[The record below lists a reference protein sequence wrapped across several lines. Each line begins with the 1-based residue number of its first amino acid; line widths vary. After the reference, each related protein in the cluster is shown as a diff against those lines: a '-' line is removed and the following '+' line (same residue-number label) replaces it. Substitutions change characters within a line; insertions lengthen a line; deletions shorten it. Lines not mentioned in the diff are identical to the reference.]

1 MEAADIEFNPT
12 PFQTVAQT
20 LSFPEHAGCL
30 NRPRDGTGTPG
41 LHEES
46 TMPQSRAQV
55 CESASR
61 KLSAAV
67 PKLSDIRATV
77 GLDGFVDEIIAVVD
91 KRHDFQRFD
100 AITTIEGFGRKIV
113 ECAGNSSNY
122 ELIVKQMKL
131 GGNGPIMANAL
142 AAAGLS
148 VTYVGA
154 VGFPM
159 PHPVFQELGQRA
171 QLVGVGEPGHT
182 DALEFAD
189 GKLMLGKYTREM
201 SDINW
206 TNVTLR
212 LGHGRF
218 EALMESSTLIGMV
231 NWTMLPYMS
240 EIWEKMLEA
249 GVPNRAGRQR
259 TLFVDLADPEKRTH
273 ADIKHALDLLGKF
286 QAQVDVVLGLNL
298 KEAGEIADVLGLPGG
313 AEEGQ
318 IEKTARAIREKLGVA
333 CVVIHPRRGAAA
345 ATASESAAFAGPF
358 VAEPLI
364 STGAGDH
371 FNAGFCVGRIL
382 GLSLEESLCVGVAT
396 SGYYVRTAKSPSA
409 ANLVE
414 FIAELPGPE

>member
-1 MEAADIEFNPT
+1 MP
-12 PFQTVAQT
+12 
-20 LSFPEHAGCL
+20 LS
-30 NRPRDGTGTPG
+30 R
-41 LHEES
+41 S
-46 TMPQSRAQV
+46 QV

-61 KLSAAV
+61 KLGAAIPNLPDV
-67 PKLSDIRATV
+67 RATV

-100 AITTIEGFGRKIV
+100 SIATIESFGRRIV

-154 VGFPM
+154 VGFPT
-159 PHPVFQELGQRA
+159 PHAVFQELGQRA
-171 QLVGVGEPGHT
+171 RLVSVGDPGHT

-206 TNVTLR
+206 ANVISR
-212 LGHGRF
+212 LGEGRF
-218 EALMESSTLIGMV
+218 EALMESSTLVGMV

-273 ADIKHALDLLGKF
+273 GDITQALNLLGRF
-286 QAQVDVVLGLNL
+286 QSQVDVILGLNL
-298 KEAGEIADVLGLPGG
+298 KEAGEIADVLGLSGG
-313 AEEGQ
+313 ADEGS
-318 IEKTARAIREKLGVA
+318 IEKTARAIREKMGVA

-345 ATASESAAFAGPF
+345 ATSSESAAFAGPF
-358 VAEPLI
+358 VAEPRI

-371 FNAGFCVGRIL
+371 FNAGFCLGRVL
-382 GLSLEESLCVGVAT
+382 GLSLDESLCVGVAT

-409 ANLVE
+409 ADLVE
-414 FIAELPGPE
+414 FVAELPAPQ

>member
-1 MEAADIEFNPT
+1 
-12 PFQTVAQT
+12 
-20 LSFPEHAGCL
+20 
-30 NRPRDGTGTPG
+30 
-41 LHEES
+41 
-46 TMPQSRAQV
+46 MPQSREQV

-61 KLSAAV
+61 KLAAAG
-67 PKLSDIRATV
+67 PELAELRATV

-100 AITTIEGFGRKIV
+100 AIATIDGFGRKILD
-113 ECAGNSSNY
+113 CAGNSSNY

-154 VGFPM
+154 VGFPT
-159 PHPVFQELGQRA
+159 PHAVFKELGQRA
-171 QLVGVGEPGHT
+171 ELVSVGDPGHT

-189 GKLMLGKYTREM
+189 GKVMLGKYTREM

-206 TNVTLR
+206 ANVTAR
-212 LGHGRF
+212 LGEGRF
-218 EALMESSTLIGMV
+218 EGLMERSTLIGMV

-249 GVPNRAGRQR
+249 GVPDRAGRQR

-273 ADIKHALDLLGKF
+273 GDIKHALDLLSRF
-286 QAQVDVVLGLNL
+286 QSQVDVVLGLNL
-298 KEAGEIADVLGLPGG
+298 KEAGEIAGVLDLFGG
-313 AEEGQ
+313 AEEDV
-318 IEKTARAIREKLGVA
+318 IETTARAIRDKLGLA
-333 CVVIHPRRGAAA
+333 CVVVHPRRRAAA
-345 ATASESAAFAGPF
+345 ATATESATFAGPF

-371 FNAGFCVGRIL
+371 FNAGFCLGRVL
-382 GLSLEESLCVGVAT
+382 GFTLAESLCVGVAS
-396 SGYYVRTAKSPSA
+396 SGFYVRTARSPSA
-409 ANLVE
+409 ADLVG
-414 FIAELPGPE
+414 FIADLPAAE

>member
-1 MEAADIEFNPT
+1 
-12 PFQTVAQT
+12 
-20 LSFPEHAGCL
+20 
-30 NRPRDGTGTPG
+30 
-41 LHEES
+41 
-46 TMPQSRAQV
+46 MPLSRAQI
-55 CESASR
+55 CESASI
-61 KLSAAV
+61 KLAAAI
-67 PKLSDIRATV
+67 PNLSDVRATV

-91 KRHDFQRFD
+91 KRHDFQRYD
-100 AITTIEGFGRKIV
+100 AIATIEGFGRKIV
-113 ECAGNSSNY
+113 DCAGNSSNY

-154 VGFPM
+154 VGYPT
-159 PHPVFQELGQRA
+159 PHPVFGELGQRA
-171 QLVGVGEPGHT
+171 NLVSVGDPGHT

-206 TNVTLR
+206 ENVTSR
-212 LGHGRF
+212 LGAGRF
-218 EALMESSTLIGMV
+218 EGLLESATLIGMV

-240 EIWEKMLEA
+240 DIWEKMLEA

-273 ADIKHALDLLGKF
+273 SDIRHALHLLGRF
-286 QAQVDVVLGLNL
+286 QSQVDVILGLNL
-298 KEAGEIADVLGLPGG
+298 KEAGEIADVLGLVGG
-313 AEEGQ
+313 AEESA
-318 IEKTARAIREKLGVA
+318 IEKTASAIRAELGVA
-333 CVVIHPRRGAAA
+333 CVVVHPRRAAAA
-345 ATASESAAFAGPF
+345 ATATHSAVFGGPF

-371 FNAGFCVGRIL
+371 FNAGFCVGRVL
-382 GLSLEESLCVGVAT
+382 GLTLEESLCTGVAT
-396 SGYYVRTAKSPSA
+396 SGYYVRTARSPSA

-414 FIAELPGPE
+414 FTLNLPAPE